1 MRSPLPPRHSQC
13 GSLTPLTGRE
23 VRTGGK
29 KKKSH
34 NKRDHICGGLSGKRG
49 QMEVGV
55 QAMRSEERRGM
66 RNKSRDWMSAHHCRS
81 ETKYCLSLMAFAS
94 FGKYSGT
101 SKVQHI

>member
-23 VRTGGK
+23 VRTGEK
-29 KKKSH
+29 KKK
-34 NKRDHICGGLSGKRG
+34 KVRGLSGKRG